1 MPATKGSKKS
11 TRKSASQ
18 SARGASGKKSAK
30 SARSGA
36 KKGTAKKAT
45 ARKGSSKKQSGSKR
59 KLNAALMQPMQ
70 PSAELAAIVGDRPL
84 PRTQVT
90 KKVWDYIK
98 GHKLQD
104 SVNRRMINADENLKR
119 VFGGKKQVSMFEM
132 TKLVNQHLK

>member
-1 MPATKGSKKS
+1 MPATKGSNKS
-11 TRKSASQ
+11 ARKGASQ
-18 SARGASGKKSAK
+18 SAGGASGKKSAK
-30 SARSGA
+30 SASSGA
-36 KKGTAKKAT
+36 KKGTA
-45 ARKGSSKKQSGSKR
+45 RKGSSKQKASGSKR
-59 KLNAALMQPMQ
+59 KLNSALMQPMQ

-104 SVNRRMINADENLKR
+104 SENRRMINADENLKR

-132 TKLVNQHLK
+132 TKLVSQHLK